1 MASRIRS
8 RLAALGFL
16 RLGLL
21 GLAILDVILSAGFQL
36 ASLLMDSS
44 LEQAAWAPIP
54 TIVAPV
60 MAPILIVVIL
70 FDYIMSRV
78 QAADEQ
84 GEQRAHY
91 VFTGRIELLFIGI
104 MLAYWVPFF
113 VTL

>member
-1 MASRIRS
+1 MTDRIRS

-21 GLAILDVILSAGFQL
+21 GLAIFDVILSASYQL
-36 ASLLMDSS
+36 ANRLMDSS
-44 LEQAAWAPIP
+44 LEQVAWAPIP

-78 QAADEQ
+78 RAADEQ

-91 VFTGRIELLFIGI
+91 VFTGRIELLFIGL

-113 VTL
+113 FTL